1 MKWIIISALRLSIY
15 LGAIATVVIGALTGY
30 VGGLNIENF
39 SVTGIAGAIV
49 GGVVGIIAAGLVFG
63 TLTVLLDIRDSLAV
77 IRDRTPVTPGEAT
90 FQEPSRG
97 GGKRKEPFL
106 GKT

>member
-1 MKWIIISALRLSIY
+1 MKWIIIAALRLSIY
-15 LGAIATVVIGALTGY
+15 LGAVATIATGALVGY

-39 SVTGIAGAIV
+39 SVTGIAGAVI
-49 GGVVGIIAAGLVFG
+49 GGVAGILLAGLVFG

-77 IRDRTPVTPGEAT
+77 IRDRTLAPPGKT
-90 FQEPSRG
+90 TLQESEQSDE
-97 GGKRKEPFL
+97 KRKEPFL